1 MRRATEIPVG
11 FPIRLP
17 TAALAGLDG
26 AEDDAGDEEA
36 RLPARRSRAARDLA
50 LPALRLSPEAAR
62 RLRAEIARA
71 GGREVCFLAT
81 VDAERVV
88 HEARAVARG
97 SFDAVLVAARDA
109 PDGGVMIHNHP
120 DGVLEPSEADM
131 GVAARLYEQGLGT
144 AIVDNAAERM
154 YVIVEPPVPK
164 ERVPLD
170 VDELA
175 AVLAPGGS
183 LAERHAGFEDRPGQ
197 RDMLREV
204 AERFNEGGIAIV
216 EAGTGTGKS
225 LAYLLPAARWAQENG
240 GRTVVSTNTIN
251 LQEQLVGKDLPL
263 VRDLLG
269 DVRWTLVK
277 GRGNYVS
284 IRRAH
289 LAAQGQASLF
299 EDDRSEELASLLEWI
314 ESTEDGSLSDLP
326 FSPSDDTW
334 EEVRSDPDMC
344 LRAKCPHF
352 QRCFY
357 QSARRRA
364 ASAELLVVNH
374 HLLFTDLSVRRA
386 TQNYTDAA
394 VLPAYQRVVLDE
406 AHNLEDAATTHLG
419 VEVTR
424 RSLYRA
430 LSRLDRKGRGILAAV
445 HDEVQGVEA
454 GQDLRV
460 RMENQV
466 RPAHQRA
473 LASVDALL
481 EHLEPLV
488 GAGVVGEAAA
498 AAAGAAR
505 RPSMLAAESTARSTS
520 GAKGAVRLGPSGIGE
535 PASDPQVEEDLIR
548 AVTALGDLEREVAEL
563 RARLEL
569 DGVLAERLQGRI
581 LDLRSIER
589 RLASAVHALRLV
601 LAPGD
606 DAAAWVRWLDARG
619 RGRQSNLVLA
629 AAPIELGGLLRESLF
644 SRVESAVLTS
654 ATLTTRKRFDFL
666 RGRLGLAPDA
676 LGDAEE
682 PIDVTERIFLSPFDF
697 RGQTLLGVPTDLP
710 SAEGADAAFH
720 QATARV
726 VEGLAEVSGGG
737 IFVLFTSHVALRR
750 VAELMRS
757 AGAAQRWP
765 LYVHGEGDRSRLLE
779 RFVEARDAILLGTAS
794 FWEGV
799 DVPGDPLRGLVIQK
813 LPFRVPTEPVT
824 AARME
829 AIEARG
835 GDPFQSFM
843 LPHAAL
849 RLKQGFGRLIRS
861 RADRGAVL
869 VLDDRLV
876 TRRYGRYLRDSIP
889 ETPLVKGPWD
899 EVMGRLKGFYGA
911 R

>member
-1 MRRATEIPVG
+1 VRRSTDIPEG
-11 FPIRLP
+11 FPFRFPTTRLP
-17 TAALAGLDG
+17 SVALVGLDG
-26 AEDDAGDEEA
+26 VADDDE
-36 RLPARRSRAARDLA
+36 PAPRRRSRDPA
-50 LPALRLSPEAAR
+50 LPELTLSPAAAHR
-62 RLRAEIARA
+62 IREDISRA

-81 VDAERVV
+81 VDEGRVV
-88 HEARAVARG
+88 HDARAVARG

-109 PDGGVMIHNHP
+109 PEGGVMLHNHP

-131 GVAARLYEQGLGT
+131 SVAARLYEQGLGT
-144 AIVDNAAERM
+144 AIVDNAAERL
-154 YVIVEPPVPK
+154 YVVVEPPVPK
-164 ERVPLD
+164 QRVPLD
-170 VDELA
+170 ADDLA
-175 AVLAPGGS
+175 AVISPGGS
-183 LAERHAGFEDRPGQ
+183 LAARHPGFEDRPGQ
-197 RDMLREV
+197 REMLREV
-204 AERFNEGGIAIV
+204 AERFNQGGIAIV

-284 IRRAH
+284 IRRAQ
-289 LAAQGQASLF
+289 LAVQGQRSLF

-314 ESTEDGSLSDLP
+314 ESTDDGSLSDLP

-352 QRCFY
+352 QQCFY
-357 QSARRRA
+357 QKARRRA

-394 VLPAYQRVVLDE
+394 VLPAYQRVILDE
-406 AHNLEDAATTHLG
+406 AHNLEDAATAHLG

-424 RSLYRA
+424 RGLYRA
-430 LSRLDRKGRGILAAV
+430 LSRLDRKGRGILSAV
-445 HDEVQGVEA
+445 HDEVRDTPA
-454 GQDLRV
+454 GPDLRV

-466 RPAHQRA
+466 RPAHARA
-473 LASVDALL
+473 LASVEALL
-481 EHLEPLV
+481 EHLEPFV
-488 GAGVVGEAAA
+488 GFGALASAGSS
-498 AAAGAAR
+498 
-505 RPSMLAAESTARSTS
+505 PRS
-520 GAKGAVRLGPSGIGE
+520 AVRLGPSGIGE
-535 PASDPQVEEDLIR
+535 PADDPLIGEALAR
-548 AVTALGDLEREVAEL
+548 AVAALDELEREVAEL

-569 DGVLAERLQGRI
+569 DTVLAERLQGRI

-601 LAPGD
+601 LAPGE
-606 DAAAWVRWLDARG
+606 DAAAWVRWLDHRG
-619 RGRQSNLVLA
+619 RGRQANLVLA
-629 AAPIELGGLLRESLF
+629 AAPIELGGVLRESLF
-644 SRVESAVLTS
+644 TRVESAVLTS
-654 ATLTTRKRFDFL
+654 ATLSTRKRFDFL
-666 RGRLGLAPDA
+666 RGRLGLHAEA
-676 LGDAEE
+676 MRDAEQE
-682 PIDVTERIFLSPFDF
+682 VEITERILLSPFDF
-697 RGQTLLGVPTDLP
+697 ATQTLLGVPTDLP
-710 SAEGADAAFH
+710 AAEAGEPAFH
-720 QATARV
+720 DATADV
-726 VEGLAEVSGGG
+726 VQGLAEVSGGG
-737 IFVLFTSHVALRR
+737 IFVLFTSHSALRR
-750 VAELMRS
+750 VAELMRA
-757 AGAAQRWP
+757 AGADRRWP
-765 LYVHGEGDRSRLLE
+765 LYVHGEDDRSRLLE
-779 RFVEARDAILLGTAS
+779 RFVHARDGILLGTAS

-835 GDPFQSFM
+835 GDAFQSFM

-876 TRRYGRYLRDSIP
+876 TRKYGRYLRDSIP
-889 ETPLVKGPWD
+889 ETPLVKGPWI
-899 EVMGRLKGFYGA
+899 EVLSRLKGFYGH